1 MRGYFDKFPNSV
13 IYFRR
18 IRRFYIIYHLDW
30 DPIDPVLSTEDR
42 EIMQW
47 LLNKELGRE
56 SEYQQRKSRS
66 S

>member
-30 DPIDPVLSTEDR
+30 DPRDPVLSTEDR